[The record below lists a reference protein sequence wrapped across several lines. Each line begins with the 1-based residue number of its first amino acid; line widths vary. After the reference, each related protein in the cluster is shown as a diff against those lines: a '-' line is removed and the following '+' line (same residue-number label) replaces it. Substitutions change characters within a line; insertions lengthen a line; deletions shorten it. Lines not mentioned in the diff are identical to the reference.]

1 MTTSHQIGF
10 DSRIF
15 TLPPEERYLHLLNS
29 QGVGLQS
36 SLFVEARTIVRETLL
51 HKLQEG
57 NARREESKPSKRVKT
72 SVVVAYTSNL
82 ISSGLRETFA
92 SMAQYKVADA
102 FVSTAGGVE
111 EDVIKCL
118 GDTLVGDFA
127 LKGADLRLQGL
138 NRVGNLLIPNDN
150 YINFEAF
157 FVPVVK
163 KLHQLQLETDWAQG
177 TSPSE
182 LIRLMGEALDDPS
195 SSEHLQ
201 PTALSEMEH
210 EAIRQ
215 ELTKSTKDATSIT
228 TLLDAEV
235 ARVGFERT
243 RSQSLVCCCA
253 RNNIPIYCPALT
265 DGSMG
270 DMICFYSFNKKG
282 FVCDP
287 CVDYKCLIDVEAL
300 SGSDPSIE
308 EHHILVLALGAG
320 LPRNHALHL
329 TPHTGTYVSEEKT
342 VINVRR
348 TVIQIVTSLDIDGCN
363 SGAQLRDDLQ
373 EGLVAPGDRLIRVHG
388 DASLLLPLMIGGL
401 IPK

>member
-1 MTTSHQIGF
+1 MTSSHQIGI
-10 DSRIF
+10 DSSLF
-15 TLPPEERYLHLLNS
+15 CLPAEDRYRRLLDCC
-29 QGVGLQS
+29 GVGLQS
-36 SLFVEARTIVRETLL
+36 SLFAEARGIVREMFQQKYIENQSLA
-51 HKLQEG
+51 HPHS
-57 NARREESKPSKRVKT
+57 RIKT
-72 SVVVAYTSNL
+72 SVVIAYTSNL

-92 SMAQYKVADA
+92 SMANLKIADA

-127 LKGADLRLQGL
+127 LKGADLRQQGL

-163 KLHQLQLETDWAQG
+163 KLHQVQLNSDWTIG
-177 TSPSE
+177 TSPSD
-182 LIRLMGEALDDPS
+182 LIRLMGEALADPS
-195 SSEHLQ
+195 SDEHLK
-201 PTALSEMEH
+201 PAALGENERLAIKEH
-210 EAIRQ
+210 IRK
-215 ELTKSTKDATSIT
+215 ESTQGADIDA
-228 TLLDAEV
+228 LAEV
-235 ARVGFERT
+235 EMNRIGLERT

-253 RNNIPIYCPALT
+253 KNNIPIYCPALT

-270 DMICFYSFNKKG
+270 DMICFYNFNKKG

-287 CVDYKCLIDVEAL
+287 AADYRCLLDIEE
-300 SGSDPSIE
+300 SNQNIE

-329 TPHTGTYVSEEKT
+329 TPHTGTYVTDHGTTLRIK
-342 VINVRR
+342 R

-363 SGAQLRDDLQ
+363 SSAQLQDDLQ
-373 EGLVAPGDRLIRVHG
+373 EGLLSENDRVIRVHG
-388 DASLLLPLMIGGL
+388 DASLLLPMMVGDL
-401 IPK
+401 IPSL